1 MLKSLLGVRQPDAAL
16 LSRQLRPTLDL
27 RMRRPA
33 AALQREGLIVVS
45 PPRDLEYA
53 LTLLPRTN
61 CPLNLVIDDD
71 TTHVATADLS

>member
-1 MLKSLLGVRQPDAAL
+1 MLKSLFGVRRPGAPL

-27 RMRRPA
+27 RRRRPA
-33 AALQREGLIVVS
+33 AALQREASIVVS
-45 PPRDLEYA
+45 RPRDLEYA

-61 CPLNLVIDDD
+61 CPLNLVIDGD